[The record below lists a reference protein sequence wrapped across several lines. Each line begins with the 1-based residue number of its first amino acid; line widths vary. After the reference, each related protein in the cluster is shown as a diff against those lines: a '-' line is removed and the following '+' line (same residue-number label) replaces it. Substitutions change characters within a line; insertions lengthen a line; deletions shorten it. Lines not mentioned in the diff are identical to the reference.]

1 MSEQSTPVPE
11 DPRQHAE
18 AAAEGETTKDAG
30 TETVREHASDPAEG
44 A

>member
-1 MSEQSTPVPE
+1 MSEQSTPTPE
-11 DPRQHAE
+11 DPREHAE
-18 AAAEGETTKDAG
+18 AAAEGEVKEAT

>member
-1 MSEQSTPVPE
+1 MSEQTTPVPE
-11 DPRQHAE
+11 DPRVHAE
-18 AAAEGETTKDAG
+18 AAAEGETKDAA